1 VRFPPGPRRAG
12 RAVAC
17 LALLTATAAPLVTA
31 PATPALA
38 ATAPRAATAPHS
50 GRASLCRR
58 YQHLAVT
65 TAQGGHFVVKNDNF
79 GGNRECLSVRRRWPN
94 FTVTHS
100 PVPRWHVKP
109 QAYPF
114 ILRGCSWGT
123 CSADSGLP
131 RRVSALRRP
140 EATWDT
146 TQVRHGRW
154 DAAFDIWIGRHPMT
168 TGQARGAELMIWL
181 GARRIGVPART
192 PVVRIDHARWYL
204 LHWRACHLGDCW
216 NYFQFRR
223 ARPVLGVRH
232 LPLLPFIR
240 RGEERGWV
248 SRGWWLE
255 NIEAGF
261 ELWQGGRGLATD
273 WFWARP

>member
-1 VRFPPGPRRAG
+1 MRFPPGPRRAG

-17 LALLTATAAPLVTA
+17 LALLAV
-31 PATPALA
+31 A
-38 ATAPRAATAPHS
+38 ATLLAIKPTGMAWAA
-50 GRASLCRR
+50 GQASLCRR
-58 YQHLAVT
+58 YQHAGVI
-65 TAQGGHFVVKNDNF
+65 TAQGAHFVVKNDNY
-79 GGNRECLSVRRRWPN
+79 GGGRECLAVRGRWPN

-100 PVPRWHVKP
+100 PVPTWHAKP

-123 CSADSGLP
+123 CSPDSGLP
-131 RRVSALRRP
+131 RRVSMLRRP
-140 EATWDT
+140 VATWDT
-146 TQVRHGRW
+146 TQVPHGRW

-181 GARRIGVPART
+181 GARRIKVPART
-192 PVVRIDHARWYL
+192 RIVRIDHARWYL
-204 LHWRACHLGDCW
+204 EHWRACHLGDCW
-216 NYFQFRR
+216 NYVQFRR
-223 ARPVLGVRH
+223 VRPVLDVRR
-232 LPLLPFIR
+232 LPLLPFVHR
-240 RGEERGWV
+240 AEKKGWV
-248 SRGWWLE
+248 SPGWWLE